1 MTYMMRG
8 FGLVI
13 SSDFPLAQMR
23 KAPDTGDPDVRII
36 SAPAPSVLVREP
48 IRTWQDCVLGRKEM
62 WAEIEN
68 VVRLYAANGNE
79 IRVERLYDDPAKEG
93 EMQAYVTGL
102 ALGAILHQRG
112 AVPMHGSCVA
122 RDGKGILITGVS
134 GAGKSSLSAE
144 ALRRG
149 YRLVTDDVTPIRLEN
164 GKVLA
169 EPSFPQQKLWE
180 DAIERAGSW
189 DMKDHPVFKEE
200 SRTKFAMDVGDSF
213 LDETVELIGVLQLIP
228 KEGERGDRPLL
239 EAVTGLDKAV
249 LLQIHTY
256 RTYLL
261 VAAEDRQ
268 THFQKCASCASH
280 LSCAHLFRYEGTSEA
295 ELWDKTEEFIYE

>member
-8 FGLVI
+8 FGLII

-23 KAPDTGDPDVRII
+23 KAPDTGEPDVKII
-36 SAPAPSVLVREP
+36 SAPAPSELVREP
-48 IRTWQDCVLGRKEM
+48 IRTWPDCILGRKEM
-62 WAEIEN
+62 WTEIEN

-79 IRVERLYDDPAKEG
+79 IRVERLFTDPAREG

-180 DAIERAGSW
+180 DAIDRGGSW

-200 SRTKFAMDVGDSF
+200 SRTKFAMDVRG
-213 LDETVELIGVLQLIP
+213 IGRSL
-228 KEGERGDRPLL
+228 RR
-239 EAVTGLDKAV
+239 
-249 LLQIHTY
+249 
-256 RTYLL
+256 
-261 VAAEDRQ
+261 
-268 THFQKCASCASH
+268 
-280 LSCAHLFRYEGTSEA
+280 
-295 ELWDKTEEFIYE
+295 

>member
-8 FGLVI
+8 FGLII

-23 KAPDTGDPDVRII
+23 KAPDTGEPDVKII
-36 SAPAPSVLVREP
+36 SAPAPSELVREP
-48 IRTWQDCVLGRKEM
+48 IRTWPDCILGRKEM
-62 WAEIEN
+62 WTEIEN

-79 IRVERLYDDPAKEG
+79 IRVERLFTDPDREG

-164 GKVLA
+164 GKVMA

-180 DAIERAGSW
+180 DAIDRGGSW

-213 LDETVELIGVLQLIP
+213 LDETVELVGVLQLIP
-228 KEGERGDRPLL
+228 KEGEQGDRPLL
-239 EAVTGLDKAV
+239 KEVTGLEKAV

-261 VAAEDRQ
+261 VTAEDRQ
-268 THFQKCASCASH
+268 AHFQKCASCASH
-280 LSCAHLFRYEGTSEA
+280 LSEAHLFRYEGTTEA